1 MTALL
6 FAKHAY
12 KKGVGALQEDDGVIP
27 LSISI
32 PEHHLDAIAP
42 TLSRLILSDEDED
55 LKTLRSR
62 SLLDQS
68 IKSIIVLVGTRYSLN
83 KKQLLTTYAMLLVW

>member
-1 MTALL
+1 VWGLRTRMGLTALLLYL

-27 LSISI
+27 LSI

-62 SLLDQS
+62 SLLDRRS
-68 IKSIIVLVGTRYSLN
+68 R
-83 KKQLLTTYAMLLVW
+83 AP